1 MSLAD
6 DLKKM
11 RAAQQ
16 KEADFEAYIK
26 VVQPKIVKEFKKKLD
41 AIPTK
46 KGKNLAGKTID
57 VVADNEEL
65 DQFILELPDTLE
77 EVFDKTGYRREAY
90 KFLTNFDLLEEANIS
105 LQETVND
112 VKIQRKTL
120 GRVRAAMVDFTINQ
134 MVGNGLKASLILPVA
149 DSLKLAAIGNASY
162 LETVDKL
169 GDILG
174 GTDETVGAFSRLAT
188 LATRDSFYQYN
199 GLINSEIAKQF
210 DYNAYQYIGSL
221 VEESRPQ
228 CDRWVEME
236 YISFDELESEIQWAF
251 DNGSGMIVGTV
262 PDNFAM
268 FRGGYNCRHICIPVF
283 REPENTDQNGNN

>member
-6 DLKKM
+6 DLKKL
-11 RAAQQ
+11 RAAAQ
-16 KEADFEAYIK
+16 KEADFEDYIK
-26 VVQPKIVKEFKKKLD
+26 EVQPKIVKEFKKKLD

-57 VVADNEEL
+57 VIADGDEL
-65 DQFILELPDTLE
+65 DQFILELPETLQS
-77 EVFDKTGYRREAY
+77 VFEKTGYNKEAY

-120 GRVRAAMVDFTINQ
+120 GRVRAAMVDLTINQ
-134 MVGNGLKASLILPVA
+134 MVGNGLKAGLILPVA

-221 VEESRPQ
+221 VEETRAQ
-228 CDRWVEME
+228 CTRWVEME
-236 YISFDELESEIQWAF
+236 YINFDQLEDEIQWAF
-251 DNGSGMIVGTV
+251 DNGSGMIVGTT
-262 PDNFAM
+262 PDNFAV
-268 FRGGYNCRHICIPVF
+268 FRGGYNCRHIVIPVF
-283 REPENTDQNGNN
+283 REPTSTDENGDN

>member
-6 DLKKM
+6 DLKKL

-26 VVQPKIVKEFKKKLD
+26 DVQPKIVKEFKKKLD

-149 DSLKLAAIGNASY
+149 DSLKLAAIGNVSY

-236 YISFDELESEIQWAF
+236 YISFEELEAEIQWAF

-283 REPENTDQNGNN
+283 REPENTEENGNN